1 MLAKNHG
8 RIVHN
13 FTGPGRTKLF
23 LSGDKMS
30 KGTYEATIQYCLSKL
45 LAEKSKILNNLSLLK
60 SEMEFK
66 DRAGGDEIDQSTSTM
81 AENQLIHT
89 NQRLRK
95 QLYEIESALH
105 RIAVGKFGI
114 CEETNEAIEK
124 DRLLAI
130 PWTRLSIEGAE
141 IRDALTKKYA
151 KNTL

>member
-1 MLAKNHG
+1 MLAKSHG

-30 KGTYEATIQYCLSKL
+30 NGTYEATIQYCLSKL